1 MTRARGRVAL
11 WVGVVVA
18 ILYVCWIARG
28 ALVPFAIGGVIAYAL
43 LPFVDRISA
52 SIPLL
57 GSNFDTLRRGIAV
70 LLVYA
75 AFGLILWLVLALLL
89 PVLADQVGAFIDTL
103 PERVEAARRM
113 TDRWLQEYRARIPV
127 ETRAQFD
134 TYLADAGNAVLG
146 AVTASAQ
153 RAIGLVTGTVSI
165 LFGYLVVPFWMFYAM
180 RDRYT
185 FASGFKRAVPP
196 VLRQDAVNVFYML
209 DHLLGRYIRGQLL
222 LGIVVGVVVGIGLQV
237 LGVQLSVGLGV
248 WAGITEMVPIIGP
261 WLGAIPAFIVV
272 LSTEPDLLIP
282 VAILYFAVQQLESL
296 FLVPRVQGEALDV
309 PSGMVIVL
317 LVIGGAAFGFPGLV
331 VAVPLAA
338 MLREIFWYTDRR
350 LGGATP
356 DEAYAQ
362 SRAALAA
369 IADGARTHGRLSMAI
384 RTLGA
389 KLRGSPVR

>member
-1 MTRARGRVAL
+1 
-11 WVGVVVA
+11 VGVVA
-18 ILYVCWIARG
+18 AALYVCWIARG
-28 ALVPFAIGGVIAYAL
+28 TLVPFAIGGIIAYAL

-52 SIPLL
+52 SIPLRSPNL
-57 GSNFDTLRRGIAV
+57 EKFRRGVAV

-75 AFGLILWLVLALLL
+75 VFGLVLWLALALLL

-113 TDRWLQEYRARIPV
+113 SDRWLQEYRSRIPL
-127 ETRAQFD
+127 ETREQFD
-134 TYLADAGNAVLG
+134 EYLANAGNAILG

-153 RAIGLVTGTVSI
+153 GAVRLITGTVSI

-185 FASGFKRAVPP
+185 FATGFKNAVPP
-196 VLRQDAVNVFYML
+196 VLREDVINVFYML

-261 WLGAIPAFIVV
+261 WLGAIPGFIVV

-296 FLVPRVQGEALDV
+296 FLVPRVQGEALDL

-317 LVIGGAAFGFPGLV
+317 LVLGGAAFGLAGLI

-338 MLREIFWYTDRR
+338 LLREIFWYTDRR

-356 DEAYAQ
+356 DEAYAK
-362 SRAALAA
+362 SRAALASL
-369 IADGARTHGRLSMAI
+369 ADSARTHGRLSMAI